1 MDSGSIAEAR
11 IGLANVGGTPM
22 RATATEQALVG
33 ASSMAEIEA
42 ACAQA
47 ADGLEPFADED
58 ADVEFRKHLVT
69 VLTKRAVATAAGISS

>member
-1 MDSGSIAEAR
+1 
-11 IGLANVGGTPM
+11 M

-58 ADVEFRKHLVT
+58 ADVDFRKHVVT
-69 VLTKRAVATAAGISS
+69 VLTQRAVAAAAGISSLSAT

>member
-1 MDSGSIAEAR
+1 M
-11 IGLANVGGTPM
+11 
-22 RATATEQALVG
+22 G

-58 ADVEFRKHLVT
+58 ADVDFRKRLLT
-69 VLTKRAVATAAGISS
+69 VLTKRAAAAAGISS